1 MITETGATIL
11 TIKLVAMANIFSAF
25 TAFYSA
31 IDKLKHQI
39 FVACLVQA
47 SGRFQVVKTYPASAL

>member
-1 MITETGATIL
+1 MITETGAAIL
-11 TIKLVAMANIFSAF
+11 TIKLIAMANIFSAF

-39 FVACLVQA
+39 FAARLVQA
-47 SGRFQVVKTYPASAL
+47 SRRFQFVKT

>member
-1 MITETGATIL
+1 MITETGAAIL
-11 TIKLVAMANIFSAF
+11 TIKLIAMANIFSAF

-39 FVACLVQA
+39 FAARLVQA
-47 SGRFQVVKTYPASAL
+47 PGRFQVVKT